1 MNEVPTFVDGPQ
13 ISEVERINQV
23 PTFVDGPDFE
33 DGEGADGEG
42 ADGEGAD
49 GEGEGADG
57 DDNETLETSE
67 NSGVRSFGG

>member
-13 ISEVERINQV
+13 ISEVERMNQV

-49 GEGEGADG
+49 G

>member
-13 ISEVERINQV
+13 ISEVERIDEV

-49 GEGEGADG
+49 G

>member
-13 ISEVERINQV
+13 ISEVEKINQV

-49 GEGEGADG
+49 G

>member
-13 ISEVERINQV
+13 ISEVEKINQV

-49 GEGEGADG
+49 G
-57 DDNETLETSE
+57 DDDESLETSE
-67 NSGVRSFGG
+67 SSGVRSFGG

>member
-49 GEGEGADG
+49 G

-67 NSGVRSFGG
+67 DSGVRSFGG